1 MGVMPFLAVYLLAVV
16 LLMIF
21 PGMALWLPA
30 VMG

>member
-1 MGVMPFLAVYLLAVV
+1 MPFLAVYLLAVI

-21 PGMALWLPA
+21 PGLALWLPV